1 MLFGP
6 DCLSIIL
13 AGEKMNNKIRTIIV
27 DDESASRE
35 SLKGILKSY
44 PEISLVGECVNG
56 YEAIKEIK
64 EQNPD
69 LVFLDIQMPKLD
81 GFDVVELLGKDAP
94 LVVFVTAYDEFALK
108 AFEAEALDYILK
120 PVRNDRMKQV
130 IERVKGFIPSQG
142 TGALKNVIDIHRS
155 RLTPVA
161 RVLIRDGVHVHI
173 IPTEE
178 IVYFE
183 AQDDYVM
190 IYTETRSHLKSDRI
204 SSLETILDQ
213 TMFCRIHRSYIIN
226 INYLSKI
233 EPYSKDSKRAVLKNK
248 KTLPISRSG
257 YTRLME
263 LL

>member
-1 MLFGP
+1 M
-6 DCLSIIL
+6 S
-13 AGEKMNNKIRTIIV
+13 KKIQTIIV
-27 DDESASRE
+27 DDEAASRE
-35 SLKGILKSY
+35 SLKEILKSY
-44 PEISLVGECVNG
+44 QEISIAAECVNG

-64 EQNPD
+64 EKNPD

-120 PVRNDRMKQV
+120 PVRDDRMKKV
-130 IERVKGFIPSQG
+130 IERVKGLI
-142 TGALKNVIDIHRS
+142 TGQESRSMESVIDIHRS
-155 RLTPVA
+155 RLTPVS
-161 RVLIRDGVHVHI
+161 RVLIRDGVHVHV
-173 IPTEE
+173 IPTRE

-190 IYTETRSHLKSDRI
+190 IYTDSRSYLKSDRI
-204 SSLETILDQ
+204 SSLEGILDQ
-213 TMFCRIHRSYIIN
+213 TQFCRIHRSYIIN
-226 INYLSKI
+226 INHLSKI

-257 YTRLME
+257 YTRLMT

>member
-1 MLFGP
+1 M
-6 DCLSIIL
+6 SQKIKTIL
-13 AGEKMNNKIRTIIV
+13 V
-27 DDESASRE
+27 DDEAASRE
-35 SLKGILKSY
+35 SLKDILKSY
-44 PEISLVGECVNG
+44 QEILIAAECVNG

-64 EQNPD
+64 EKNPD

-120 PVRNDRMKQV
+120 PVRDDRMKKV
-130 IERVKGFIPSQG
+130 IERVKGLISGQESRS
-142 TGALKNVIDIHRS
+142 LESVIDIHRS
-155 RLTPVA
+155 RLTPVS
-161 RVLIRDGVHVHI
+161 RVLIRDGVHVHV
-173 IPTEE
+173 IPTRE

-190 IYTETRSHLKSDRI
+190 IYTDSRSYLKSDRI
-204 SSLETILDQ
+204 SSLEGILDQ
-213 TMFCRIHRSYIIN
+213 TQFCRIHRSYIIN
-226 INYLSKI
+226 VNHLSKI

-257 YTRLME
+257 YTRLMT